1 MPHPRPRVRRL
12 LVRAL
17 FLLVV
22 GWALAIVRS
31 VRSSH
36 GWDDWSD
43 DTVSDEP
50 PGRLDPDQGDDPE
63 SASEEKAAARSRP
76 FRGHRLATSAAFVML
91 FFAGAA
97 FTAGAGDQLVQ
108 AIEGDASACLATAK
122 ATGEDPAELCAAE
135 PAAAPEA
142 APEAAASEQAAPETS
157 PEAAPD
163 AGPESS
169 EAVEAAAPDA
179 LATPAPALVEED
191 LGPVRS
197 ATPAVDAT
205 SVAEMPDV
213 TQPAP
218 RKRSSRHW
226 VVRRAKASPAAAP
239 HVEDEGG
246 ASTVWLNRALPD
258 PTPPAKRLSPRFARQ
273 LKQAARAH
281 GVHWALVL
289 AVLRAEGA
297 RGAKPATAQEL
308 DALAKGLRQH
318 GAPKHN
324 WNAVLAIS
332 GRTGFADRAVAL
344 ANFNRAVGLN
354 GLVKGLEA
362 VKPVL
367 VRRLLRDQH
376 VQIYGG
382 GREDLRLGRIDVRV
396 VVLIRY
402 LRATFGQVTVSSLFS
417 GHRLYSRP
425 GVVSAHIYGHAVDVA
440 GLGEL
445 SIIGNQEPGGLT
457 EKAVRSILML
467 PVEVQPRQVISLLGL
482 GGASF
487 PLADHGD
494 HIHVGY

>member
-1 MPHPRPRVRRL
+1 MPHPRLRVRRL

-17 FLLVV
+17 FLLVI

-43 DTVSDEP
+43 DAVSDEP
-50 PGRLDPDQGDDPE
+50 PGRLDPDQGDGPE

-108 AIEGDASACLATAK
+108 AVEGDASACLETAK
-122 ATGEDPAELCAAE
+122 ATGEDPAELCAAGEAEAAE

-142 APEAAASEQAAPETS
+142 APETS
-157 PEAAPD
+157 PEAAPE
-163 AGPESS
+163 AAPEAS
-169 EAVEAAAPDA
+169 EAVEAAAPDP

-191 LGPVRS
+191 LGPVK
-197 ATPAVDAT
+197 APTPAVDAT
-205 SVAEMPDV
+205 SVEEAPEV
-213 TQPAP
+213 TRPAP
-218 RKRSSRHW
+218 LKRSSRHW
-226 VVRRAKASPAAAP
+226 VVRRAKASPAVAP

-258 PTPPAKRLSPRFARQ
+258 PTPPAKRLSPRFAKQ

-367 VRRLLRDQH
+367 VKRLLRDEH
-376 VQIYGG
+376 VQIYSG

-440 GLGEL
+440 GLGGL